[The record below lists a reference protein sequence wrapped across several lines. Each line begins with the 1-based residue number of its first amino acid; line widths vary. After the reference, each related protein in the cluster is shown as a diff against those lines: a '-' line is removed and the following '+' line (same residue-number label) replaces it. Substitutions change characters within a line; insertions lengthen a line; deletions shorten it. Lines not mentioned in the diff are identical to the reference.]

1 MTTPRTKVR
10 LKRVYDAPAP
20 NDGYRILVDR
30 LWPRGLSK
38 PAARV
43 DLWMKDAAPSTQL
56 RRWYHTDLSR
66 WPEFRARYRAELA
79 DPENPALAALRAIVR
94 EHTKRGG
101 QGVTLLYAAADVE
114 QNHAIVLRDLLH
126 RRGSR

>member
-1 MTTPRTKVR
+1 MSAPRTKIR
-10 LKRVYDAPAP
+10 LKRVYDAPAA

-43 DLWMKDAAPSTQL
+43 NLWMKDAAPSTPL
-56 RRWYHTDLSR
+56 RRWYHADLSR
-66 WPEFRARYRAELA
+66 WPEFRERYRAELA
-79 DPENPALAALRAIVR
+79 DPGNPALASLRAVVR

-101 QGVTLLYAAADVE
+101 QGTTLLYGAKDTE
-114 QNHAIVLRDLLH
+114 QNHAVVLLEMLL

>member
-1 MTTPRTKVR
+1 MTAPRRRVR

-20 NDGYRILVDR
+20 NDGFRILVDL

-56 RRWYHTDLSR
+56 RPWCHTDLAR
-66 WPEFRARYRAELA
+66 WPGFRVRYRAELA
-79 DPENPALAALRAIVR
+79 DPDNPALAALA
-94 EHTKRGG
+94 RGPL
-101 QGVTLLYAAADVE
+101 QVAARTRP
-114 QNHAIVLRDLLH
+114 LTCSRDS
-126 RRGSR
+126 GWSAG